1 MSKRDLLSSDDI
13 SIQLNSLTDWAV
25 EENKLKK
32 EIICSNFAS
41 AIGLINSIAVFA
53 ETINHHPDILL
64 YGWNKIRINLHTHDK
79 GGLTSLD
86 FELAKKIDT
95 IKIY

>member
-13 SIQLNSLTDWAV
+13 TIQLSNLADWVV
-25 EENKLKK
+25 EENRLKK
-32 EIICSNFAS
+32 EILCSNFAS
-41 AIGLINSIAVFA
+41 AIGLINSIAVLA

-64 YGWNKIRINLHTHDK
+64 YGWNKIRINLFTHDM

>member
-32 EIICSNFAS
+32 RNNMF
-41 AIGLINSIAVFA
+41 
-53 ETINHHPDILL
+53 
-64 YGWNKIRINLHTHDK
+64 
-79 GGLTSLD
+79 
-86 FELAKKIDT
+86 
-95 IKIY
+95 

>member
-25 EENKLKK
+25 EENKLK